1 MQGEWTPIEIDARE
15 VAKAEAAG
23 IDAVHAVATSE
34 VPAAIVRG
42 ACSEEE
48 CRSLLERLFER
59 KLFMGYEEHGKDLA
73 GTSPI
78 ERFDIGASLGNF
90 GGHSEEFFARSSETN
105 ALYADLFEA
114 SLNPVELLYGYLSR
128 LSNGKQVNVAH
139 EADGRLYGPA
149 IFRCHMP
156 RWGYPP
162 HIDSV
167 RNREHRTDYAVH
179 RFEHQLGGVLLLQS
193 PERENGY
200 RDSVLYKCPWTQE
213 VADMME
219 IHYLGLDEP
228 EAAMLNTR
236 KFEDYVEKQSLPKYE
251 MHLSPGDLY
260 FFRAD
265 NPHRIPGFGGS
276 RPRITLATFIGY
288 SPDDPE
294 IMVWS

>member
-1 MQGEWTPIEIDARE
+1 MSGEVVD
-15 VAKAEAAG
+15 
-23 IDAVHAVATSE
+23 
-34 VPAAIVRG
+34 
-42 ACSEEE
+42 
-48 CRSLLERLFER
+48 
-59 KLFMGYEEHGKDLA
+59 
-73 GTSPI
+73 
-78 ERFDIGASLGNF
+78 
-90 GGHSEEFFARSSETN
+90 
-105 ALYADLFEA
+105 
-114 SLNPVELLYGYLSR
+114 
-128 LSNGKQVNVAH
+128 
-139 EADGRLYGPA
+139 ADGHIMEPSDLWEKNIEPRY
-149 IFRCHMP
+149 RMP

-167 RNREHRTDYAVH
+167 RNRELRVDYAVH
-179 RFEHQLGGVLLLQS
+179 RFDHQLGGILLLRS
-193 PERENGY
+193 PEQENGY

-236 KFEDYVEKQSLPKYE
+236 RFEDYVEAKSLPKYE